1 MSTVVTR
8 ASEPPKQSRID
19 WREKAL
25 LAAIAVLFLA
35 VAIRS
40 ALLRPFWFDELSTFF
55 ISSIPT
61 LKEMFEAIHADGNPL
76 MYFLLA
82 RITLHLP
89 LPTEL
94 ALRLPSILA
103 FSVAASTVY
112 FFVRRSAGG
121 IFALAAMGMFLGTA
135 VVQYGIEARSYALL
149 LCFTGLALCCWQIAC
164 CRASRGPALA
174 GIVASTAGAVLTN
187 HYGLIYALAPIF
199 AAEAVRTWRRR
210 RVDWDVLLC
219 CALGAVAS
227 LLTLPPMLRRQ
238 HELLSTIRFSPVFFA
253 HPHLTDLSGYSV
265 MLPHFSLILVVLA
278 VVAVV
283 ALQAVSPLSPAHDDH
298 QGTPVEDFAAAVT
311 LALFLPLMLTIT
323 HFGTG
328 YFQLRYAVG
337 SAMGIGLVAGLTLS
351 RVAARWPKVRHVA
364 RAVAAYSL
372 AAGLLSLM
380 TAATPSGMVSKLLR
394 HPPDA
399 PEAIVVAD
407 AAQFTPAWWYASPPL
422 RARMHYLTDHRFA
435 GKQIDF
441 IPEFSLAL
449 ERDYLPMRLDDYQQ
463 FIADHP
469 RFLLYCYSMPML
481 EWTKDRL
488 VGDGWTLT
496 LLQKDG
502 EQELYQATAPGQP
515 FSESTQR

>member
-1 MSTVVTR
+1 M
-8 ASEPPKQSRID
+8 
-19 WREKAL
+19 
-25 LAAIAVLFLA
+25 
-35 VAIRS
+35 AIRS

-103 FSVAASTVY
+103 FSVAASRSISLSGV
-112 FFVRRSAGG
+112 VREES
-121 IFALAAMGMFLGTA
+121 LLWPPWVCFLGP
-135 VVQYGIEARSYALL
+135 RSSN
-149 LCFTGLALCCWQIAC
+149 TGSRRGPMLCCF
-164 CRASRGPALA
+164 ASRVSRSVAGRLRAAALR
-174 GIVASTAGAVLTN
+174 GARRLPESWRVPRRRPHQPLC
-187 HYGLIYALAPIF
+187 GLIYALAPIF

-407 AAQFTPAWWYASPPL
+407 AAQFDTCMVVCFATATGAHALFDRPPL
-422 RARMHYLTDHRFA
+422 RGQA
-435 GKQIDF
+435 
-441 IPEFSLAL
+441 
-449 ERDYLPMRLDDYQQ
+449 
-463 FIADHP
+463 
-469 RFLLYCYSMPML
+469 
-481 EWTKDRL
+481 DRL
-488 VGDGWTLT
+488 YSGIL
-496 LLQKDG
+496 
-502 EQELYQATAPGQP
+502 ACA
-515 FSESTQR
+515 